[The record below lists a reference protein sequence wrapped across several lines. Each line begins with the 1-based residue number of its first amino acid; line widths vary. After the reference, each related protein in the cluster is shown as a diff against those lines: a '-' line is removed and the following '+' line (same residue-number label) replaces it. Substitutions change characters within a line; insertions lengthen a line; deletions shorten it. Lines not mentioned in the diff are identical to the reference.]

1 MDQMDNSMEMLIMNL
16 IVDAG
21 SARSYAMNAIVLARG
36 DKIEEARAALAKS
49 GEEMG
54 RAHKAQTDLI
64 QSEAKGNKTDM
75 SLFMVHAQDHI
86 MNAMVVKDLASEFV
100 ELYDK
105 LHKNEAMS
113 K

>member
-1 MDQMDNSMEMLIMNL
+1 MNQMDNNMEMLIMNL

-21 SARSYAMNAIVLARG
+21 SARSYAMNAIGLAREG
-36 DKIEEARAALAKS
+36 KLDEARKALAQS

-54 RAHKAQTDLI
+54 RAHRTQTDLI
-64 QSEAKGNKTDM
+64 QNEAKGNKTDM

-86 MNAMVVKDLASEFV
+86 MNAMVVKDMASEFI

-105 LHKNEAMS
+105 LQREEA
-113 K
+113 